1 MASGLGPHD
10 TMRVLMFTGCPPAMG
25 ELASI
30 AHWAK
35 QCANAEMSGELPPAC
50 PVVWRL
56 LDINDVFHGAMK
68 FGHGEFE
75 ASK

>member
-1 MASGLGPHD
+1 
-10 TMRVLMFTGCPPAMG
+10 MG